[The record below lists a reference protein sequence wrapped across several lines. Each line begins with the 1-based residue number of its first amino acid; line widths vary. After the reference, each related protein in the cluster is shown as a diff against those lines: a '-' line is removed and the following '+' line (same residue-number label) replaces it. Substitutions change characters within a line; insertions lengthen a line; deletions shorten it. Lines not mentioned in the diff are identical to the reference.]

1 MLQQWSRTLS
11 GANFDQLLV
20 IQVVAG
26 RQVVVDWAMAKARFM
41 DASAQPSGQYALPP
55 QIVVVCGTQCSPL
68 QLTHV
73 IDVMQTSKGSQ
84 LSFSL
89 QKHCLCMPMHQIQS

>member
-1 MLQQWSRTLS
+1 MLKQCSRTLS

-41 DASAQPSGQYALPP
+41 DASAQPSG
-55 QIVVVCGTQCSPL
+55 
-68 QLTHV
+68 
-73 IDVMQTSKGSQ
+73 
-84 LSFSL
+84 
-89 QKHCLCMPMHQIQS
+89 